1 LKIEVFL
8 GANMNSIRTII
19 GSRIKAYRKIKG
31 VTQAVLAEAIDC
43 EVTSIGRYERAETA
57 PDGEQLVRMA
67 EYFGI
72 SPMDFLP
79 VKIDVTRQRVLDLR
93 AEMTE
98 LLYRINDP
106 KQLERLISVAKELP
120 LPDRRGR

>member
-1 LKIEVFL
+1 
-8 GANMNSIRTII
+8 MNSIRTII

-31 VTQAVLAEAIDC
+31 VTQAALAEAIDC

-79 VKIDVTRQRVLDLR
+79 IKTDVTRQRVLDLR

-120 LPDRRGR
+120 ISDRRSR